1 MSNRFHSLLRAG
13 FSLALASS
21 LLLAQKPKSKKEVD
35 AINAINAATTVDG
48 RLAAIDNVLITFKDT
63 EFKPM
68 LLQMALQ
75 LEAQKG
81 DYAQVMSYGQRILDS
96 DPKNATAMITMA
108 AETARR
114 TREYD
119 LDKEE
124 KLSKVD
130 KWAKDGIESAKT
142 APKPPGSAASDAQ
155 WEDARKDLQAQG
167 WEALAMAAAVR
178 KKSDEAI
185 ADFKQSIAVAAT
197 PDPATWLRLGQAYE
211 DAGKLDDANDAF
223 DKAAAS
229 PAATAQVKSVAA
241 SKKAEVAKLKA
252 GAAKP
257 PSGSQ

>member
-1 MSNRFHSLLRAG
+1 MRIPFHRLLIAG
-13 FSLALASS
+13 AACTLAFSLWG
-21 LLLAQKPKSKKEVD
+21 QKPKSNKEVA

-48 RLAAIDNVLITFKDT
+48 RLAAIDNVLTNFKDT

-81 DYAQVMSYGQRILDS
+81 DYVQVLSYGQRILDA
-96 DPKNATAMITMA
+96 DPKNASALVTMA

-114 TREYD
+114 IREND
-119 LDKEE
+119 LNKDDQ
-124 KLSKVD
+124 LAKVD

-142 APKPPGSAASDAQ
+142 TPKPPGFGGTDGQ
-155 WEDARKDLQAQG
+155 WEDQKKDLQAQG
-167 WEALAMAAAVR
+167 YEALAMSAAVR

-185 ADFKQSIAVAAT
+185 ADFKQSIAVAANA
-197 PDPATWLRLGQAYE
+197 DPATYLRLGQAYE
-211 DAGKLDDANDAF
+211 DAGKLDDATASF
-223 DKAAAS
+223 DKAAGM
-229 PAATAQVKSVAA
+229 PGATDQIKSVAA
-241 SKKAEVAKLKA
+241 SKKAEVAKLR